1 MKFIEAKEAKYLDIK
16 KSWCR
21 NISLLFC
28 IIRPACSRLC
38 GFSFFTL
45 GKQPSVV
52 IKDFFGM
59 IGKHSHELHYTAPE
73 PIGQDSNYGN
83 DKKCF
88 HKISSFVLEKDIKQL
103 KIPERSIKPKPIKNG
118 AAQTHKNTSFIFFNF
133 KD

>member
-1 MKFIEAKEAKYLDIK
+1 MPEH
-16 KSWCR
+16 
-21 NISLLFC
+21 
-28 IIRPACSRLC
+28 
-38 GFSFFTL
+38 
-45 GKQPSVV
+45 QPSFLYHPPGLLKAVR
-52 IKDFFGM
+52 IFFLHF
-59 IGKHSHELHYTAPE
+59 GKAAFRRHKRLHYTTPE